1 VTTFR
6 ANVGLAVLNPEGK
19 VLLLRRADHPD
30 AWQMPQGGIEQGES
44 ATAAAWRELAEETGL
59 QPADAELRQVMDHWL
74 GYELPEPMR
83 SAKTGLG
90 QVQLWH
96 VFRLTGPQA
105 TVTPGTEFTDYRWA
119 DWEEAITNAVWFRQP
134 IYRQVR
140 DFVHGAAC
148 SPG

>member
-1 VTTFR
+1 VPVTTFR
-6 ANVGLAVLNPEGK
+6 ANVGLVVLNPEGR

-30 AWQMPQGGIEQGES
+30 AWQMPQGGIEQGE
-44 ATAAAWRELAEETGL
+44 LAEETGL
-59 QPADAELRQVMDHWL
+59 RAADVELRQVMDYWL

-96 VFRLTGPQA
+96 VFRLTDPQA
-105 TVTPGTEFTDYRWA
+105 TVTPGMEFIDYRWA
-119 DWEEAITNAVWFRQP
+119 DWDDAITHAVWFRQP

-140 DFVHGAAC
+140 DFVHGVAR

>member
-30 AWQMPQGGIEQGES
+30 AWQMPQGGIEEGES
-44 ATAAAWRELAEETGL
+44 ATTAAWRELAEETGL
-59 QPADAELRQVMDHWL
+59 RAADAELRQVMDHWL

-105 TVTPGTEFTDYRWA
+105 TVTPGIEFTEYRWA
-119 DWEEAITNAVWFRQP
+119 DWEDAINHAVWFRQP
-134 IYRQVR
+134 IYRQVHNVVR
-140 DFVHGAAC
+140 GSAR
-148 SPG
+148 SPS